1 MLARHVVPI
10 TPSLPVRLAP
20 LLGYK
25 QNEQTNFHSPYTLP
39 SSVSCKSGVCHS
51 YENTG
56 GVGVFFP
63 FWNSLVSCCGFDA
76 GNERLSK
83 SSTNYCHRITDHPS
97 IGLHRPYQGHH
108 RSCFKSFTCNTYG
121 PPCKCCKQKT
131 YCLAKSFR
139 CNTYKKEGWGCLFR
153 EHRTSPREG
162 KPGIPRVDRSGPIPY
177 FLSTIPFPCFF
188 TSLPH
193 YFYPFHMRENSKM
206 FATVEEAVEEI
217 RQGRMVVLVDD
228 EDRENE
234 GDLAMAA
241 EKITPDAINFMAK
254 HGRGLI
260 CLPLTEERCDEL
272 HLPLMSPINTSVHG
286 TAFTEAVDARVGVTT
301 GISASDRAITILT
314 AIDPKTKPQDL
325 ARPGHIFPLRAR
337 KGGVLVRA
345 GQTEASVDLARI
357 AGMSAAGV
365 ICEIMNEDGT
375 MARVPQLIEFCKEHN
390 LKMLTVADLIRYRMQ
405 HERYVRRVAEAV
417 LPTRFG
423 DFRMVAY
430 ASDVDHDQHVALV
443 RGDLEGAEPALVRV
457 HSHCL
462 TGDVFGSTACDCNEL
477 VSRSL
482 EAIAKEN
489 RGVFLYLHHT
499 GRGFS
504 VETAEEPGVLPQIH
518 FHKRGQLDREPARQ
532 RMVQHE
538 SGIGAQILIDLG
550 LKDIR
555 VLTNHPKKVVAL
567 EGYGIR
573 IADQVPLRLET
584 PKPSHQVL

>member
-1 MLARHVVPI
+1 
-10 TPSLPVRLAP
+10 
-20 LLGYK
+20 
-25 QNEQTNFHSPYTLP
+25 
-39 SSVSCKSGVCHS
+39 
-51 YENTG
+51 
-56 GVGVFFP
+56 
-63 FWNSLVSCCGFDA
+63 
-76 GNERLSK
+76 
-83 SSTNYCHRITDHPS
+83 
-97 IGLHRPYQGHH
+97 
-108 RSCFKSFTCNTYG
+108 
-121 PPCKCCKQKT
+121 
-131 YCLAKSFR
+131 
-139 CNTYKKEGWGCLFR
+139 
-153 EHRTSPREG
+153 
-162 KPGIPRVDRSGPIPY
+162 
-177 FLSTIPFPCFF
+177 
-188 TSLPH
+188 
-193 YFYPFHMRENSKM
+193 MRENSKM
-206 FATVEEAVEEI
+206 FATVEEAVEDI

-241 EKITPDAINFMAK
+241 EKITPDAINFMAR

-286 TAFTEAVDARVGVTT
+286 TAFTEAVDARVGVST

-337 KGGVLVRA
+337 TGGVLVRA

-357 AGMSAAGV
+357 AGLTAAGV
-365 ICEIMNEDGT
+365 ICEIMNENGT
-375 MARVPQLIEFCKEHN
+375 MSRVPQLVEFCKEHN

-462 TGDVFGSTACDCNEL
+462 TGDVFSSTTCDCNEL

-518 FHKRGQLDREPARQ
+518 FHKRGQLDRELARQ

-573 IADQVPLRLET
+573 IADQVPLRLEQPRPT
-584 PKPSHQVL
+584 HQVL